1 MKILKR
7 NQIIIIVI
15 ALMLVT
21 AGYLNYTTN
30 HDGAIPTSTNTE
42 EKTDVAS
49 IGDAKLVSSNG
60 VEDGINEE
68 ALVSNGEEGT
78 DKVQET
84 AVVEN
89 DSEETSTNI
98 ETNSTNTNIN
108 NNINTS
114 VTTSTTSK
122 ETKEYFS
129 SSRLSRETMYSQML
143 ESYRKILE
151 NETISET
158 QKSVAQTEIKNIND
172 IKNKIMICENLIKTK
187 GIEDLVIFVNDKSIS
202 VVVRTDKLEQEQIAQ
217 IQNIIEREMQTEISN
232 IHISNK

>member
-21 AGYLNYTTN
+21 AGYLNYTANYNEAT
-30 HDGAIPTSTNTE
+30 PTSTNTE
-42 EKTDVAS
+42 EKTDIAS

-60 VEDGINEE
+60 VEEGINEE
-68 ALVSNGEEGT
+68 ALVSNEEET
-78 DKVQET
+78 EKVQET

-89 DSEETSTNI
+89 NSEETSTNI
-98 ETNSTNTNIN
+98 EVNSTNTNIN
-108 NNINTS
+108 NNTNTS

-158 QKSVAQTEIKNIND
+158 QKSIAQTEIKNIND

-187 GIEDLVIFVNDKSIS
+187 GIEDLVIFVNEKSIS
-202 VVVRTDKLEQEQIAQ
+202 VVVRIDKLEQEQIAQ
-217 IQNIIEREMQTEISN
+217 IQNIIEREMQTDIGN
-232 IHISNK
+232 IHISNR

>member
-98 ETNSTNTNIN
+98 ETNSTNTSI
-108 NNINTS
+108 
-114 VTTSTTSK
+114 TTSTTSK

-158 QKSVAQTEIKNIND
+158 QKSIAQTEIKNIND